1 MLYTLIGCKWP
12 GHGKNQVSGSYSICV
27 LSQRHV
33 PLKEGA
39 IPSLPLPLSYFLQP
53 GMRVHYLSATTI
65 QEYVEVWEQ
74 TLHTAEQ
81 QDSRIPGA

>member
-12 GHGKNQVSGSYSICV
+12 GHGKNPSVRKKKIQVSGSYSICV

-39 IPSLPLPLSYFLQP
+39 IPFPSLPLSYFLQP
-53 GMRVHYLSATTI
+53 GMRVHYL
-65 QEYVEVWEQ
+65 EVKQ
-74 TLHTAEQ
+74 L
-81 QDSRIPGA
+81 SRNM